1 MACNDIFVRGAAS
14 VCLVALVDRLP
25 GFTEFFVVGR
35 CRSFLPTP
43 ITKRRFFIVFFYRV
57 SLDGT
62 VIFFVKVSKSY
73 RFCLPGFSKVF
84 FSVFAVG
91 ESGDRRRESVGTDRE
106 RKRANLF
113 FLKIFSFWN
122 VPELKKKNPTAKQ
135 KSNSAKR
142 LSGARA
148 TFSPRAVFFITFLK
162 KNVVNENKTFRLL

>member
-43 ITKRRFFIVFFYRV
+43 ITKRRFFIVFFLPSFTRRYR
-57 SLDGT
+57 DF
-62 VIFFVKVSKSY
+62 FFVKVSKSY

-122 VPELKKKNPTAKQ
+122 VPEL
-135 KSNSAKR
+135 
-142 LSGARA
+142 
-148 TFSPRAVFFITFLK
+148 
-162 KNVVNENKTFRLL
+162 